1 MAVVASPE
9 MMDEAATKLEN
20 KTEEIDS
27 LLNSM
32 KGHVGAI
39 GENWQDENGQTFNE
53 KFEELKAEMP
63 AYVNKAHAAA
73 AFMKGVAN
81 AYRETVTINA
91 RAVNGTDSAA

>member
-9 MMDEAATKLEN
+9 MMDEAATRLEN
-20 KTEEIDS
+20 KAEELNS
-27 LLNSM
+27 LLDSM
-32 KGHVGAI
+32 KSHVTEISG
-39 GENWQDENGQTFNE
+39 NWLDENGQTFNE

-63 AYVNKAHAAA
+63 AYVNKAHATA

-91 RAVNGTDSAA
+91 KAVNGTDVAA

>member
-1 MAVVASPE
+1 MAIVASPE
-9 MMDEAATKLEN
+9 MMDEAATKYEN
-20 KTEEIDS
+20 KTEEIS
-27 LLNSM
+27 ALLDSM

-39 GENWQDENGQTFNE
+39 GENWTDENGQTFNE

-63 AYVNKAHAAA
+63 SYLNKAHAAA

-91 RAVNGTDSAA
+91 KAVNSSDVA